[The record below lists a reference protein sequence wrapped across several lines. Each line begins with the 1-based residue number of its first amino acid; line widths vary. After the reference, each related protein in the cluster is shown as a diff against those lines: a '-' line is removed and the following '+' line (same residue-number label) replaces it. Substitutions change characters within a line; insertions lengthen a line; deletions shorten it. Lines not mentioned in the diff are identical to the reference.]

1 MLVIITREKL
11 EEETLEVIE
20 KLQSEKFDELN
31 EVFRK
36 KRPYDMSAVFQS
48 LPEKHGISL
57 LHNLDETTIASMM
70 QKINTMQK
78 LELLGKIGP
87 EKANKVLALLDTN
100 ILTRLLKK
108 YPQVQLKKFLEEMEE
123 SNASYVK
130 TMIDYPDDTAGSL
143 MSNRYISIE
152 DNVTVQDAI
161 DRIRSLAL
169 YSEGNN
175 HLYLVDKEG
184 ILTGSVPYKD
194 LLLSDPHEM
203 LRNIMLEQVIS
214 VSVSTKRADIVRLL
228 QRYDFIALPV
238 VSEEGV
244 LVGIITFDHM
254 VDALIQET
262 SDDYGKFSTAS
273 KEIDFE
279 TKPFTAAVRRLPWLV
294 ILLFIGLISG
304 SIISKFEGTLEKVV
318 ALAFFMPLI
327 AGMTGNTGTQSL
339 AVVVRGLAENE
350 IDAKTVFKL
359 ILREFR
365 VSLIIGVTCG
375 FLISIIA
382 FIWQGNI
389 FLGIVVGGS
398 LLLTL
403 ILGTMAGTVIPLVLY
418 KCKLDPAVASGPLIT
433 TVNDIFSLI
442 TYFTIASL
450 LLSKLT

>member
-1 MLVIITREKL
+1 MITKQKL
-11 EEETLEVIE
+11 EEETLQVIE
-20 KLQSEKFDELN
+20 KLQNEKFAELN
-31 EVFRK
+31 EMFEK
-36 KRPYDMSAVFQS
+36 KRPYDMSVIFQS
-48 LPEKHGISL
+48 LPEKYGISL

-78 LELLGKIGP
+78 LEVLGKIGP

-108 YPQVQLKKFLEEMEE
+108 YPQVQLKKFLEEMDE

-130 TMIDYPDDTAGSL
+130 SMIDYPDNTAGSL

-152 DNVTVQDAI
+152 DNLTVQDAI
-161 DRIRSLAL
+161 DKIRSLAL
-169 YSEGNN
+169 YGEGNN
-175 HLYLVDKEG
+175 HVYLIDKKG
-184 ILTGSVPYKD
+184 FLTGTVPYKE
-194 LLLSDPHEM
+194 LLLADPNEM
-203 LRNIMLEQVIS
+203 LKNIMLKQVIC
-214 VSVSTKRADIVRLL
+214 VTTTTKRDHIVRLFK
-228 QRYDFIALPV
+228 RYDFTALPV
-238 VSEEGV
+238 TNEDGV

-254 VDALIQET
+254 VDALIQEA

-273 KEIDFE
+273 KEIDFN
-279 TKPFTAAVRRLPWLV
+279 TKPFNAAIRRLPWLV

-350 IDAKTVFKL
+350 IDAKTVMKL
-359 ILREFR
+359 IFREFR
-365 VSLIIGVTCG
+365 VSLIIGVSCG
-375 FLISIIA
+375 LLISIIA

-389 FLGIVVGGS
+389 YLGLVVGCS

-403 ILGTMAGTVIPLVLY
+403 ILGTMAGTVIPLILY

-442 TYFTIASL
+442 TYFSIASFF
-450 LLSKLT
+450 LSKLT

>member
-1 MLVIITREKL
+1 MITREKL